1 MTRNGTNGRIDELL
15 QRGDWEKARRLL
27 QRERATAPDSHWVL
41 THLGVTFY
49 EQGRYQ
55 EALDLFLRSR
65 KIVPD
70 CPLTL
75 WNLAGALDALGKHA
89 AAIRIYRGLLKSNKS
104 FEDDPCWE
112 SKQWTQELKTD
123 CVFRLGAC
131 FEHQGK
137 KRAAEQSYRQY
148 LDLLLLGM
156 KGSYSLEDVTER
168 IRRLH
173 ETDKRRQAR
182 SALRNAVNATLQA
195 AALNR

>member
-1 MTRNGTNGRIDELL
+1 MTRNGANGRIDDLL

-27 QRERATAPDSHWVL
+27 QRERAADSDNHWVL
-41 THLGVTFY
+41 TQLGVTFY
-49 EQGRYQ
+49 EQRRYR
-55 EALDLFLRSR
+55 EALDWFSRSR

-112 SKQWTQELKTD
+112 SKQWTDQLKSD
-123 CVFRLGAC
+123 CVYRLGAC

-137 KRAAEQSYRQY
+137 NRAAEKSYRQY
-148 LDLLLLGM
+148 LDLLLLGTQ
-156 KGSYSLEDVTER
+156 GSYSLEDVTER

-173 ETDKRRQAR
+173 GKNAR
-182 SALRNAVNATLQA
+182 SALRKSVNATLQA